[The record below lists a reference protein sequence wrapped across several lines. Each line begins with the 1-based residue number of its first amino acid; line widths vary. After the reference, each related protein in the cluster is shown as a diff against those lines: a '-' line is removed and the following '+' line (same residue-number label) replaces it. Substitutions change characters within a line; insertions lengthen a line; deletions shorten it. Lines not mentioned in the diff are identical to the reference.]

1 MNEIYFGLINYEAH
15 DFVINAIQKRF
26 EQPYDQTYVTLQITA
41 KSRKNQKWRFFKERK
56 LVTEFYDTDVVP
68 ERLKLHLKDFTE
80 ICSGASDL
88 GLQSVLSH

>member
-41 KSRKNQKWRFFKERK
+41 KSRKNQK
-56 LVTEFYDTDVVP
+56 
-68 ERLKLHLKDFTE
+68 
-80 ICSGASDL
+80 
-88 GLQSVLSH
+88 